1 MPCSQKSV
9 KSMVAL
15 SETNALLLNLMVK
28 ILSSPL
34 LPSSKYYGFCFLCA
48 PIEHMRLY
56 LSVLAFLINSANTIP

>member
-1 MPCSQKSV
+1 
-9 KSMVAL
+9 MVAL
-15 SETNALLLNLMVK
+15 SETNASVVEFDGK